1 MTEPTIPSAR
11 RHTGAAFIL
20 GLTLAL
26 APGHPVLADSAPATN
41 TASRFPCNPQQIAH
55 YTAYRAGQAVRI
67 DGRLDEKCWQAAP
80 RSPRFRDILTG
91 KPTLYDTRAAVL
103 WDDQNLYVAF
113 WVEEP
118 HVKATLT
125 RHGSHIYEN
134 NDVEVFIAGRDT
146 YYEFE
151 INALNTVYEAF
162 FIWEDAYDKGGYA
175 QAAEFNRTNPLV
187 VPFNGVGFTNHP
199 RGMRLGSW
207 AFEFPGLKTA
217 VHVDGTLNDDS
228 DTDRGWTVELAF
240 PWQGMKWLAKADGRA
255 LPPRDGD
262 VWRIDF
268 SRFNQYKA
276 PPPAEDSSGW
286 FWSPHGVWDSH
297 IPECF
302 PYIRFSTNDVRRVTG
317 QSKTAE

>member
-1 MTEPTIPSAR
+1 MNEHLIVRMPGKTRAV
-11 RHTGAAFIL
+11 FIL
-20 GLTLAL
+20 ALGLVATPHGLGQAEPPTLGTNAL
-26 APGHPVLADSAPATN
+26 A
-41 TASRFPCNPQQIAH
+41 RFPCNPEEIAH
-55 YTAYRAGQAVRI
+55 YTAYRAGEAVHI

-80 RSPRFRDILTG
+80 RSPRFIDILTG
-91 KPTLYDTRAAVL
+91 KPTLYDTRAAIL
-103 WDDQNLYVAF
+103 WDDQNLYVGF

-118 HVKATLT
+118 KVRATFT
-125 RHGSHIYEN
+125 KHGSHIYEN

-162 FIWEDAYDKGGYA
+162 FIWEDSYEKGGYA
-175 QAAEFNRTNPLV
+175 LAPEFTRTNPLV
-187 VPFNGVGFTNHP
+187 MPFNGVDFTNHP
-199 RGMRLGSW
+199 RGLRLGSW

-255 LPPRDGD
+255 LPPKNGD
-262 VWRIDF
+262 VWRIDL

-276 PPPAEDSSGW
+276 PPPARDSGGW
-286 FWSPHGVWDSH
+286 FWSRHGVWDSH

-302 PYIRFSTNDVRRVTG
+302 PYIHFSTNDVSR
-317 QSKTAE
+317 KTRP